1 MSSCVFVKQLVQH
14 VLNNP
19 KHYAGAHNF
28 AQPRTSQGLAP
39 LDTTRQLMLIWE
51 AMSQHLL
58 EQIESGRSVNIPGF
72 GTFTFEPITNRN
84 GDPQDPRSRTQV
96 LLRPCFVVHSE
107 LKEALYRYPGKEEIR
122 TGPNEGS
129 IYQQARRVVFLN
141 EVPIAA
147 GCYYKTDVIKS
158 ATKALFSAV
167 VDLAK
172 RDYNLSLDFA
182 GGVQVNVQNRNLS
195 VKFASN
201 LTRTVQESTKRAKPA
216 PLSDTWRS
224 GNMSST
230 MLNFI
235 ERPKS
240 PEMVAMKNR
249 TATLKVLSLDMNSCV
264 SVGA

>member
-19 KHYAGAHNF
+19 KHYPGPHNF
-28 AQPRTSQGLAP
+28 AQPRTSQGLAA
-39 LDTTRQLMLIWE
+39 LDTTRQMMLIWD
-51 AMSQHLL
+51 AMSQHML
-58 EQIESGRSVNIPGF
+58 EQLESGKSVNVQGF
-72 GTFTFEPITNRN
+72 GTFTFEPLVL
-84 GDPQDPRSRTQV
+84 QDPSNPKARSEIG
-96 LLRPCFVVHSE
+96 LRPCFVVHQS
-107 LKEALYRYPGKEEIR
+107 LREALIRYPGKEEIR

-129 IYQQARRVVFLN
+129 IFQQARRVVFLN

-167 VDLAK
+167 VDLAN
-172 RDYNLSLDFA
+172 RDYNLSLDF
-182 GGVQVNVQNRNLS
+182 GGSIKVNIQNRNLTVNYKPS
-195 VKFASN
+195 
-201 LTRTVQESTKRAKPA
+201 LTRTVQQSTRRASPA

-224 GNMSST
+224 GKMSST

-240 PEMVAMKNR
+240 PEMVAMRNR

-264 SVGA
+264 KAT

>member
-19 KHYAGAHNF
+19 KHYAGSHNF
-28 AQPRTSQGLAP
+28 AQPRTSQGLAA
-39 LDTTRQLMLIWE
+39 LDTTRQMMLIWE
-51 AMSQHLL
+51 AMSSHLVEQL
-58 EQIESGRSVNIPGF
+58 EAGKSVNIPNF
-72 GTFTFEPITNRN
+72 GTFTFEPLVLPS
-84 GDPQDPRSRTQV
+84 DPYSPKGRPEV
-96 LLRPCFVVHSE
+96 KLRPCFVVHSS

-129 IYQQARRVVFLN
+129 IYQQARRAVFLN

-147 GCYYKTDVIKS
+147 GCYYKTEVIKS

-172 RDYNLSLDFA
+172 RDYNLSLDF
-182 GGVQVNVQNRNLS
+182 GGITVNIQDRNLT
-195 VKFASN
+195 VKYAN
-201 LTRTVQESTKRAKPA
+201 RLTRTVQECTKRPKPA

-224 GNMSST
+224 GSMSNT

-240 PEMVAMKNR
+240 PEMVAMRNR
-249 TATLKVLSLDMNSCV
+249 TATLKVLSLDMNTCV
-264 SVGA
+264 KS

>member
-19 KHYAGAHNF
+19 KHYSGPHNF
-28 AQPRTSQGLAP
+28 SQPRTSQGLAA
-39 LDTTRQLMLIWE
+39 LDTTRQMMLIWD
-51 AMSQHLL
+51 AMSAHML
-58 EQIESGRSVNIPGF
+58 EQMESGKSVNVPNF
-72 GTFTFEPITNRN
+72 GTFTFEPLVVQS
-84 GDPQDPRSRTQV
+84 DPSNPKARSEV
-96 LLRPCFVVHSE
+96 KLRPCFVVHAS

-129 IYQQARRVVFLN
+129 IFQQARRVVFLN

-172 RDYNLSLDFA
+172 RDYNLSLDF
-182 GGVQVNVQNRNLS
+182 GGITVNIQNRNLS
-195 VKFASN
+195 VKYANS
-201 LTRTVQESTKRAKPA
+201 LTRTVQESTGRAKPA

-224 GNMSST
+224 GSMSNT

-240 PEMVAMKNR
+240 PEMVAMRNR
-249 TATLKVLSLDMNSCV
+249 TATLQVLSLDMNSCV
-264 SVGA
+264 KAQ